1 MDIETKEVI
10 DSSDSLKFGWK
21 LMETKRVHHGPHH
34 STRYVLSRDKQMPN
48 YEKISSLERRY
59 ASLKSQLKTC
69 EPMDPLVGV
78 VTFILLIIP
87 FIIYALF
94 KSNQKKEFE
103 EHNTNIRR
111 QMSAVL
117 KEVQPLL

>member
-48 YEKISSLERRY
+48 YEKISSLERQY
-59 ASLKSQLKTC
+59 ASLKGQLKTY
-69 EPMDPLVGV
+69 EPMDPLIGIA
-78 VTFILLIIP
+78 TFVLLVIP
-87 FIIYALF
+87 FIIYVLF
-94 KSNQKKEFE
+94 KRNQKKDIE
-103 EHNTNIRR
+103 EHNINIRR
-111 QMSAVL
+111 RMSAVL